1 MSESA
6 RARSQFLVL
15 LALREG
21 GKHGYQIARHI
32 ADKSRGFFS
41 ISYGAL
47 YPVLH
52 KLEQDG
58 LITGAWESGGSADGA
73 GAGEGQRRRV
83 YTLTR
88 AGHKALA
95 EEREHQQRETAA
107 LRALMGKA

>member
-21 GKHGYQIARHI
+21 GKHGYEIARHI

-58 LITGAWESGGSADGA
+58 LITGAWESSGDGA
-73 GAGEGQRRRV
+73 SAGEGQRRRV

>member
-21 GKHGYQIARHI
+21 GKHGYEIARHI

-58 LITGAWESGGSADGA
+58 LITGAWESSGDGA
-73 GAGEGQRRRV
+73 SAGEGQRRRV

-95 EEREHQQRETAA
+95 EEREHQQRERAA

>member
-21 GKHGYQIARHI
+21 GKHGYEIARHI

-58 LITGAWESGGSADGA
+58 LITGAWESGGSADG
-73 GAGEGQRRRV
+73 GSEGQRRRV

-95 EEREHQQRETAA
+95 EEREHQQRESAA